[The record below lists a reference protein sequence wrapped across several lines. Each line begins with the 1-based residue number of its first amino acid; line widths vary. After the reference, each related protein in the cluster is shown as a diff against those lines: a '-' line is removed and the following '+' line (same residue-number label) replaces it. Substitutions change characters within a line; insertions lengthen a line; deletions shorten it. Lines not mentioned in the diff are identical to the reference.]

1 MRTSKIA
8 IVLIAVLNFQFL
20 SLFLYKPALAR
31 DISDTNFC
39 NKIEMVSN
47 DNISTLNKNRM
58 MGKRHQVHM
67 ADKDEKL
74 DKARG
79 DYDKKRSQQFEI
91 MLQAYK
97 SPEQK
102 EAIGQYR
109 LTVQA
114 AVELRRATTD
124 SARAE
129 FRSKLSEITSM
140 HRQQIDDA
148 EASLITKVQ
157 AAYENAKQACSAGS
171 NNQDAKQSFIASM
184 EQAKSEFAAAKSEFK
199 NEAELQFLME
209 QRNQKIQAAFENF
222 TKTLEGAKQQLLA
235 ALTID

>member
-8 IVLIAVLNFQFL
+8 ILLIAVLNFQFL

-39 NKIEMVSN
+39 NKIETVSN
-47 DNISTLNKNRM
+47 DNISALNKNRT
-58 MGKRHQVHM
+58 MGKRHQMRV

-79 DYDKKRSQQFEI
+79 GYDKKRSQQFEI

-97 SPEQK
+97 NPEQK

-109 LTVQA
+109 LTIQA
-114 AVELRRATTD
+114 AVELRRTTTD

-148 EASLITKVQ
+148 EASLVAKVQ
-157 AAYENAKQACSAGS
+157 AAYENAKQACSSGS
-171 NNQDAKQSFIASM
+171 DNQDAKQSFITSM
-184 EQAKSEFAAAKSEFK
+184 EQAKSEFATAKSGFK
-199 NEAELQFLME
+199 NEAELQFLIE
-209 QRNQKIQAAFENF
+209 QRNQKIQAAFDNF
-222 TKTLEGAKQQLLA
+222 TKTLEQAKQQLLA
-235 ALTID
+235 TLSND